1 MESIKKVESDVCV
14 FPNCGQPK
22 KLETQVQSMELI
34 NGQPKPKAGEI
45 ITIPVCEYHF
55 FLMRTIPFGYGK
67 HPQNNQNV
75 VFGPMKEIMI
85 TESIVKS
92 MVASGIVGDMIN
104 SRKETQDRKKALQ
117 EKIENAKP
125 EDPKEEDGNKKN
137 DKPSNI

>member
-1 MESIKKVESDVCV
+1 
-14 FPNCGQPK
+14 
-22 KLETQVQSMELI
+22 
-34 NGQPKPKAGEI
+34 
-45 ITIPVCEYHF
+45 
-55 FLMRTIPFGYGK
+55 
-67 HPQNNQNV
+67 
-75 VFGPMKEIMI
+75 MI